1 MKKQE
6 QEEKF
11 ELMDDFIINI
21 FGIKL
26 FRLKAKVD
34 GKHYKKG
41 EIGGFVESLK
51 LKNGGA
57 RVFGDAW
64 VSGNAQVYNNAQ
76 VSGDARVFGDAWV
89 SGNAQVYNNAQVS
102 GDAWVSGDAQVYGD
116 ANVSGNAWVYGKLK
130 IDFILCSRFNFQFD
144 WQIELWKKLELNFEK
159 EVKKITKVK

>member
-51 LKNGGA
+51 LKNGG
-57 RVFGDAW
+57 
-64 VSGNAQVYNNAQ
+64 
-76 VSGDARVFGDAWV
+76 ARVFGDAWV